1 MRSEKAS
8 SIPASCLTM
17 MEQLTLFNDL
27 ILPSKCGADEAH
39 ANLQKL
45 KSLGCVIGTDEAGR
59 GCLAGPVVAAAV
71 FLTPEQEEELLKLK
85 LRDSKLI
92 SPNSREKIFAKIQEL
107 GVLWRVSHGSPRFI
121 DEKNILRASLLTM
134 SDCVKKLARKLNHD
148 KICVIVDGNQRIPEI
163 DFNQWILIKADK
175 LIPVVS
181 AASIIAKVLRDR
193 LMKIYGEK
201 YPAYDFAKNKGYP
214 TQFHINAVKEFG
226 ISEIHRK
233 SFCKKFL
240 EKD

>member
-1 MRSEKAS
+1 
-8 SIPASCLTM
+8 

-27 ILPSKCGADEAH
+27 ILPSKCNADEAR

-45 KSLGCVIGTDEAGR
+45 KSLGCIIGTDEAGR
-59 GCLAGPVVAAAV
+59 GCLAGPVVAAAAI
-71 FLTPEQEEELLKLK
+71 LTQEQEEKLLAMK

-92 SPNSREKIFAKIQEL
+92 SPTSREKLFEKIQEL
-107 GVLWRVSHGSPRFI
+107 GVLWRVSQGSPALI

-134 SDCVKKLARKLNHD
+134 SDCVKKIAKKLNQVSD
-148 KICVIVDGNQRIPEI
+148 ESVCVIVDGNQRIPEI
-163 DFNQWILIKADK
+163 NFKQWILIRADK

-193 LMKIYGEK
+193 LMRIYSEK

-214 TQFHINAVKEFG
+214 TKFHIDTVKNLG
-226 ISEIHRK
+226 ITDIHRK

-240 EKD
+240 EN

>member
-1 MRSEKAS
+1 
-8 SIPASCLTM
+8 

-27 ILPSKCGADEAH
+27 ILPSKCSPDEAKI
-39 ANLQKL
+39 NLQKL
-45 KSLGCVIGTDEAGR
+45 KSLGYIIGTDEAGR

-71 FLTPEQEEELLKLK
+71 ILTQEQEEKLLAMK

-92 SPNSREKIFAKIQEL
+92 SANSREKIFAKIQEL
-107 GVLWRVSHGSPRFI
+107 GVLWRVSQGSPALI

-134 SDCVKKLARKLNHD
+134 SDCVKKLVKKLNHSPAC
-148 KICVIVDGNQRIPEI
+148 IVVDGNQRIPEI
-163 DFNQWILIKADK
+163 NFKQWILIKADK

-181 AASIIAKVLRDR
+181 AASIVAKVLRDR
-193 LMKIYGEK
+193 LMRIYNEK
-201 YPAYDFAKNKGYP
+201 YPAYNLAKNKGYP
-214 TQFHINAVKEFG
+214 TEFHINAVKKLG
-226 ISEIHRK
+226 ITEIHRK

>member
-1 MRSEKAS
+1 
-8 SIPASCLTM
+8 

-27 ILPSKCGADEAH
+27 ILPAKCNADEAH

-45 KSLGCVIGTDEAGR
+45 KSLGCIIGTDEAGR
-59 GCLAGPVVAAAV
+59 GCLAGPVVAAAAI
-71 FLTPEQEEELLKLK
+71 LTQEQEEKLLSMK

-92 SPNSREKIFAKIQEL
+92 SPKSREKLFEKIQEL
-107 GVLWRVSHGSPRFI
+107 GVLWRVSQGSPALI

-134 SDCVKKLARKLNHD
+134 SDCVKKIAKKLNEAPS
-148 KICVIVDGNQRIPEI
+148 CVVVDGNQRIPEI
-163 DFNQWILIKADK
+163 NFKQWILIRADK

-193 LMKIYGEK
+193 LMKIYSEK
-201 YPAYDFAKNKGYP
+201 YPDYDFAKNKGYP
-214 TQFHINAVKEFG
+214 TKFHIEAVKKLG
-226 ISEIHRK
+226 ITDIHRK
-233 SFCKKFL
+233 SFCEKFL